1 MIEEQFQFVNQ
12 ISTSKKP
19 DVAFRYRD
27 KNETYYSL
35 IRYQSRYVHL
45 VNLMFLVEYILPA
58 LGDYL
63 VALKLGKFDL
73 FEAAFPKLL
82 KFYLTSRSEGFKN
95 HES

>member
-1 MIEEQFQFVNQ
+1 M
-12 ISTSKKP
+12 
-19 DVAFRYRD
+19 Y
-27 KNETYYSL
+27 
-35 IRYQSRYVHL
+35 
-45 VNLMFLVEYILPA
+45 LVEYILPA

-73 FEAAFPKLL
+73 FEVAFLKLL